1 MNDREEWVYT
11 HDLAG
16 AFNLRHGSDTTGDG
30 VREAASLVNHTVVA
44 VESLDETADVYDLT
58 VDGYHNFALEAGV
71 FVHNSAR
78 MARVAEYQALLPIRG
93 KILNVQK
100 AGLADTLKNVEVAS
114 IVQVLGAGTGRT
126 FDLAAMRYGRV
137 VLMADADVDGAHI
150 RTLLITLFAKYM
162 RPAIEA
168 GRLYAAMP
176 PLHKITTKGR
186 NPETI
191 YTYTQ
196 QEMTSTVARLE
207 RAGKQ
212 IVTPIPRFKGLGE
225 MDADELW
232 ETTMNPATRA
242 VRRITLDDVE
252 AADQILE
259 LLMGEK
265 VEPRR
270 NWLIDSAS
278 RVDQE
283 TIDA

>member
-1 MNDREEWVYT
+1 
-11 HDLAG
+11 
-16 AFNLRHGSDTTGDG
+16 
-30 VREAASLVNHTVVA
+30 
-44 VESLDETADVYDLT
+44 
-58 VDGYHNFALEAGV
+58 
-71 FVHNSAR
+71 
-78 MARVAEYQALLPIRG
+78 
-93 KILNVQK
+93 
-100 AGLADTLKNVEVAS
+100 
-114 IVQVLGAGTGRT
+114 
-126 FDLAAMRYGRV
+126 
-137 VLMADADVDGAHI
+137 
-150 RTLLITLFAKYM
+150 M